1 MFEAEVIVVMMSRV
15 AASPP
20 LAINLGINKPD
31 TTLQSKFFA
40 ILLKWCVFDR
50 IRIRIKLVQ
59 FPRIRYVGTYYLE
72 TDAQLQLGAVH
83 KNVIN

>member
-50 IRIRIKLVQ
+50 IRIKLVQ
-59 FPRIRYVGTYYLE
+59 LPRIRYVGTYYLE
-72 TDAQLQLGAVH
+72 TVRAVTTRGRS
-83 KNVIN
+83 